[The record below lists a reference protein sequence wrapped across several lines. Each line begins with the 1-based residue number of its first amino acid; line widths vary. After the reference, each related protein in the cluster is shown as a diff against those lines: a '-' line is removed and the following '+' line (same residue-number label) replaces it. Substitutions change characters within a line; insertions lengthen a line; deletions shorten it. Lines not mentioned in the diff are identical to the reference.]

1 MRYNIIVKIIMANT
15 TTEEV
20 NNPYISNSIF
30 WVDVGKIRPNPYQPR
45 RDFDEARLKD
55 MADSIRAYGILQPLT
70 VTRKELF
77 SEDGLSTEYELIAGE
92 RRLRASKIAGV
103 LQVPVIIKADA
114 ESDKIKLELAI
125 IENLQREDIS
135 SLDRSI
141 AFDKLHRE
149 FGLKHIEIA
158 KKIGKS
164 REYVSNTIRL
174 LMLPDEMK
182 NALRDGKINEG
193 HTRPLLM
200 LGDRPEEQM
209 TLFKEIVIKRLSV
222 REAERIS
229 RKIAYDKARKKE
241 YVNNPELLDLEER
254 LTEKLGTRVQI
265 EPKDFGGRVT
275 IDYFST
281 NDLRNFLDLVK
292 GSIDKE
298 HGGEM
303 KFDNPDNFLGGGE
316 QSNITDSQIQ
326 NIEVNTERD
335 EVSDLMEDKDT
346 DNDTDKDYVRDDTDD
361 NLYSINNF
369 SV

>member
-1 MRYNIIVKIIMANT
+1 MS
-15 TTEEV
+15 EEV
-20 NNPYISNSIF
+20 KNPFIGNSIF
-30 WVDVGKIRPNPYQPR
+30 WVDVNKIRPNPFQPR

-55 MADSIRAYGILQPLT
+55 MADSIRAYGVLQPLI

-77 SEDGLSTEYELIAGE
+77 TEDGLSTEYELIAGE
-92 RRLRASKIAGV
+92 RRLRASKIAGIS
-103 LQVPVIIKADA
+103 QVPVIIKADA

-135 SLDRSI
+135 SLDRAV
-141 AFDKLHRE
+141 AFDKLAGE

-174 LMLPDEMK
+174 LMLPEEMK
-182 NALRDGKINEG
+182 QALRDGKINEG

-200 LGDRPEEQM
+200 LGDRPAEQT
-209 TLFKEIVIKRLSV
+209 TLFKEIILKRLSV

-241 YVNNPELLDLEER
+241 YVNNPELLDLEEK

-265 EPKDFGGRVT
+265 EAKDFGGRVT

-281 NDLRNFLDLVK
+281 NDLRNFLDLVNK
-292 GSIDKE
+292 NLDKNF
-298 HGGEM
+298 GGEL
-303 KFDNPDNFLGGGE
+303 KFDHPDSFFGGTAAPTQQVGAPTSLE
-316 QSNITDSQIQ
+316 ESVGVQDHVEEP
-326 NIEVNTERD
+326 IEPED
-335 EVSDLMEDKDT
+335 E
-346 DNDTDKDYVRDDTDD
+346 
-361 NLYSINNF
+361 NLYSVSNF

>member
-1 MRYNIIVKIIMANT
+1 MA
-15 TTEEV
+15 EEV
-20 NNPYISNSIF
+20 QNPFLGNSIF
-30 WVDVGKIRPNPYQPR
+30 WVDVNKIRPNPFQPR
-45 RDFDEARLKD
+45 REFDEARLKD

-70 VTRKELF
+70 VTRKEIF
-77 SEDGLSTEYELIAGE
+77 NEDGLSTEYELIAGE

-103 LQVPVIIKADA
+103 TQVPVIIKADA

-135 SLDRSI
+135 ALDRAM
-141 AFDKLHRE
+141 AFDKLCRE

-182 NALRDGKINEG
+182 QALRDGKINEG

-209 TLFKEIVIKRLSV
+209 TLFKEIIVKRLSV

-265 EPKDFGGRVT
+265 EAKDFGGRVT

-281 NDLRNFLDLVK
+281 NDLRNFLDLVNTSLEK
-292 GSIDKE
+292 
-298 HGGEM
+298 HFGGVL
-303 KFDNPDNFLGGGE
+303 KFDHPDHFLGADK
-316 QSNITDSQIQ
+316 Q
-326 NIEVNTERD
+326 
-335 EVSDLMEDKDT
+335 EDKLAESLEEAVEEDPAT
-346 DNDTDKDYVRDDTDD
+346 IETPDSDDQD
-361 NLYSINNF
+361 LYSVNSF
-369 SV
+369 SI